1 MIRQQVLAGIL
12 WPEREPTYGGYSAK
26 FKARPVR
33 VKNATEDAFFDVVE
47 PPLTSRG
54 FLRLQMLRFFLF
66 RIGHRLGPR
75 GAAYVLRECAKRTGD
90 TARDEKHGELSG
102 KSNSHGHLS

>member
-12 WPEREPTYGGYSAK
+12 GPEREPTSGGYSPK

-47 PPLTSRG
+47 PPLTARG

-75 GAAYVLRECAKRTGD
+75 GAATGDSLVLRQCAKGTCYADGNEQH
-90 TARDEKHGELSG
+90 AELSG
-102 KSNSHGHLS
+102 